1 MSPRPRALSISNRQ
15 PGFTRFELL
24 VYVAILSTVVTGVI
38 LMVGEMFK
46 IQAKVR
52 SAFVL
57 QDNLDFAQHR
67 IEYAVQGAADLAL
80 PATGTGA
87 VLRVAQTTTTG
98 DTVDFVLTDGYVTMS
113 VRGETPVQLTSS
125 EILVTGMSF
134 ERLQGK
140 APSVR
145 YSLSAKLR
153 SAEPY
158 LQLTNQVT
166 GLAKITR

>member
-1 MSPRPRALSISNRQ
+1 MRQKNLLPSGKNRQ
-15 PGFTRFELL
+15 PGFTLFELL
-24 VYVAILSTVVTGVI
+24 VYVAILSSVVTGVI

-67 IEYAVQGAADLAL
+67 IEYAVQGAADLTL

-87 VLRVAQTTTTG
+87 VLRVAQTTSSG
-98 DTVDFVLTDGYVTMS
+98 DTVDFALADGYVTMS
-113 VRGETPVQLTSS
+113 VRGEAPVQLTSP
-125 EILVTGMSF
+125 EIRITAMTF
-134 ERLQGK
+134 ERLQGQ
-140 APSVR
+140 APNVR
-145 YSLSAKLR
+145 YVLAGCLR

-158 LQLTNQVT
+158 LQLSDQVT
-166 GLAKITR
+166 GLAKIIR